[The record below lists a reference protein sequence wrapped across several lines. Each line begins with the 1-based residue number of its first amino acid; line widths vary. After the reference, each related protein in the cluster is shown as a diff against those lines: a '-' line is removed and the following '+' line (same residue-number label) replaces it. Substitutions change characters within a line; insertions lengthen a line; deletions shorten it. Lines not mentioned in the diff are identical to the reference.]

1 MSKRMFLATWLWP
14 RWGLRAWMRGSKAEV
29 RAVRASMVMEAV
41 MSASFAPRSR
51 SYHTRVPMAVMHW
64 VPLMRARPSLAIR

>member
-1 MSKRMFLATWLWP
+1 
-14 RWGLRAWMRGSKAEV
+14 MRGSKAEV

-64 VPLMRARPSLAIR
+64 VPLMRANPSLAKR